1 MRKEHP
7 IITDTQ
13 ITLFYILVPST
24 QNETIYRLYNYGM
37 QTHTQ
42 MEMTKKINSFK
53 HNLVL
58 IALYSQWHN
67 RITGQARKTV
77 LYRKEFNAVKILVC
91 IRDHVLD
98 ISWDSLSI

>member
-7 IITDTQ
+7 IIIDTQ
-13 ITLFYILVPST
+13 ITLFYVIVPFT

-37 QTHTQ
+37 QAPTQ
-42 MEMTKKINSFK
+42 MERTKNINSFK

-58 IALYSQWHN
+58 FALYSQWHN